1 MRLYVTNTGDYV
13 DCNGETG
20 QLSSVNKII
29 EDGNAGALIAVAE
42 SLHERKYG
50 DVAEAIDNRPDVK
63 LVLIAGPSSSGKT
76 TTSNRVAIQCRVSGL
91 NPIVLGMDNYFVD
104 RELTPKDENG
114 KFDFECPGAVNM
126 ELLSTQMNSLFAGE
140 EVELRR
146 YDFISGKNV
155 PSGKTVRMGEK
166 DIIIMEGIHALN
178 PMVTSLMDGSRLFK
192 VYASTMTSLEDGPL
206 TVRPEDFRLLRRIL
220 RDHRTRGIIPFS
232 TIERWTDVMAG
243 EYKFIAPFKSEAD
256 ISFDTSLV
264 YELSVLKCYLEP
276 LLHSLEH
283 NDEVHSEVE
292 RLLTILSHVRG
303 VMPDVIST
311 IPASSILREFI
322 GGSLFE
328 Y

>member
-1 MRLYVTNTGDYV
+1 MRLFVTNTGDYV
-13 DCNGETG
+13 DCDGETG
-20 QLSSVNKII
+20 KLSSVNKII
-29 EDGNAGALIAVAE
+29 GDGNAVTLVAIAE

-50 DVAEAIDNRPDVK
+50 DVAEAVNNRHGVK

-126 ELLSTQMNSLFAGE
+126 ELLASQMNALFAGE

-146 YDFISGKNV
+146 YDFISGKNIS
-155 PSGKTVRMGEK
+155 SGRKVRMSEK

-178 PMVTSLMDGSRLFK
+178 PMVTSLMDDSHLFK
-192 VYASTMTSLEDGPL
+192 VYASTMTSLEDDFL

-220 RDHRTRGIIPFS
+220 RDHRTRGVS
-232 TIERWTDVMAG
+232 ALNTIERWTDVMSG
-243 EYKFIAPFKSEAD
+243 ENKYIAPFKGEAD

-283 NDEVHSEVE
+283 NDEIHSEVE
-292 RLLTILSHVRG
+292 RLLTLLSHVRS